1 MKSKQHATSM
11 ASMQGMMDRDVQIS
25 SNSNKYM
32 HKHQEALK
40 ADGEPAN
47 YTTIS
52 SLTGLGGTDKQCNR
66 VSLATTA
73 WQPGC

>member
-1 MKSKQHATSM
+1 M
-11 ASMQGMMDRDVQIS
+11 ASMQGMMDWDVQIS
-25 SNSNKYM
+25 SNSNKYI
-32 HKHQEALK
+32 HKQQEALK

-52 SLTGLGGTDKQCNR
+52 SLTGLGGRGTDKQCNH

-73 WQPGC
+73 WQQGC

>member
-1 MKSKQHATSM
+1 M
-11 ASMQGMMDRDVQIS
+11 ACMQGMMDRDVQIS
-25 SNSNKYM
+25 SNSNKYI
-32 HKHQEALK
+32 HKQQEALK

-52 SLTGLGGTDKQCNR
+52 SLTGLGGGTDKQCNH
-66 VSLATTA
+66 VSLVTTA

>member
-11 ASMQGMMDRDVQIS
+11 ASMQGMMDWDVQIS
-25 SNSNKYM
+25 SNSNKYIY
-32 HKHQEALK
+32 KQQEALK

-52 SLTGLGGTDKQCNR
+52 SLTGLGGIYKQCNH